1 MNVFKKNVF
10 FYKSVKTCFLMF
22 FICKL
27 MFLTSM
33 TETTS
38 ITITVKTVTETVLK
52 RSSSYTANTLST
64 LKFAQHKQQCC

>member
-1 MNVFKKNVF
+1 
-10 FYKSVKTCFLMF
+10 MF